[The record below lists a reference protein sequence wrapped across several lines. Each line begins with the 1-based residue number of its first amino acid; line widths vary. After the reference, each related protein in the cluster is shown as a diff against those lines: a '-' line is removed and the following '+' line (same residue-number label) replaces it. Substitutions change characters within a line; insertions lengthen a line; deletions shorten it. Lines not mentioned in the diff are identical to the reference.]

1 MVGNGHSLAG
11 NGPERM
17 KLEQKTVLVTGAS
30 SGLGLRCAEVAAGY
44 GATVIAVARNVE
56 SLRSQFP
63 DPHHVISC
71 DVSTE
76 DEVRALVQTVKAIGR
91 PIDGWVFAA
100 GTQEIRPLLMESRET
115 LERSWATNV
124 YGSLG
129 LLAAALKARLVAKGG
144 SVVLFS
150 SAATQAG
157 GAGIASYAAT
167 KGALEAATHS
177 LAIELSSHRIRVNAV
192 APGVVKT
199 AMADKYMSRMTQQQV
214 ESLASQHPLGLG
226 VPDFIAEPV
235 AFLLSDLAQWIT
247 GSVLV
252 IDGGLTSH

>member
-1 MVGNGHSLAG
+1 MN
-11 NGPERM
+11 
-17 KLEQKTVLVTGAS
+17 LEQKTVLVTGAS
-30 SGLGLRCAEVAAGY
+30 AGLGLRCAEIAAGY
-44 GATVIAVARNVE
+44 GASVIAVARNIEVI
-56 SLRSQFP
+56 RAQFP
-63 DPHHVISC
+63 DPHRILSC
-71 DVSTE
+71 DVSSE
-76 DEVRALVQTVKAIGR
+76 DGVKGLVQEVKALGR
-91 PIDGWVFAA
+91 SVDGWVLAA
-100 GTQEIRPLLMESRET
+100 GMQDIRPLLMESRET

-157 GAGIASYAAT
+157 GAGIVGYAAT
-167 KGALEAATHS
+167 KGALEGATHS
-177 LAIELSSHRIRVNAV
+177 LAVELSAQRIRVNAV
-192 APGVVKT
+192 APGVVRT
-199 AMADKYMSRMTQQQV
+199 AMADKYMSRMTQQQI
-214 ESLASQHPLGLG
+214 ESLAAQHPLGFG
-226 VPDFIAEPV
+226 SADFVAEPV